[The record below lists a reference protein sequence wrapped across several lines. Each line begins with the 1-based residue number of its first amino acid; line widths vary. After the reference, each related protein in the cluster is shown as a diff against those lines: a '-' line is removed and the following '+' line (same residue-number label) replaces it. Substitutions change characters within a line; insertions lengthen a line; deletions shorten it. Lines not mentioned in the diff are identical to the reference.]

1 LWVLI
6 DKALTRGYVLSPLAA
21 PHHRRDGLVFRG
33 PSDKGKHKRPSPG
46 GGRGNPSLTYE
57 QSRAPSCPNSWIPL
71 IGVIRQPEQSES
83 PARLPELLLPV
94 DLARL
99 VPAAPEAKGIVRP
112 VDADESLR
120 GDASEPTADAVD
132 APPEQRSRR
141 PAWGRCPMFSMLL
154 HGR

>member
-1 LWVLI
+1 
-6 DKALTRGYVLSPLAA
+6 
-21 PHHRRDGLVFRG
+21 VFA
-33 PSDKGKHKRPSPG
+33 
-46 GGRGNPSLTYE
+46 TI
-57 QSRAPSCPNSWIPL
+57 AIPL

-83 PARLPELLLPV
+83 PARLPEFLLPV